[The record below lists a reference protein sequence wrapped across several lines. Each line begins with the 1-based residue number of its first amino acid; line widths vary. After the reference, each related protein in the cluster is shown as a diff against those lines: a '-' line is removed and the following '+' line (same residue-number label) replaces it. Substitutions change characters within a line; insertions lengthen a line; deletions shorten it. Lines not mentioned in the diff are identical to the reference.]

1 MSHASTLVLTLAE
14 WHDVNV
20 GQLSLGLIAR
30 LSTRVFLGEEYCRN
44 EAWLGVSL
52 GYTQTAMKTS
62 QALYTYPEI
71 LRPVAVRLLPIAK
84 ELRAKVV
91 AARALLETDVARRRQ
106 AKAEAIR
113 RGEKPP
119 PGKDAL
125 DWMDEVAD
133 GRTFDVVLGQLL
145 LTVVAILTTSGLF
158 AEVLL
163 DIAGHPEDVPILRA
177 EVVEVL
183 QETGWKKTAL
193 HKLKQMDSF
202 IKETQRMTPSSIGMV
217 IPKPNAIP
225 PLTPSQS
232 PSEDAQKKTFT
243 YQTAQSSPKAQAS

>member
-1 MSHASTLVLTLAE
+1 
-14 WHDVNV
+14 
-20 GQLSLGLIAR
+20 
-30 LSTRVFLGEEYCRN
+30 
-44 EAWLGVSL
+44 
-52 GYTQTAMKTS
+52 MKTS

-84 ELRAKVV
+84 ELRAKVA
-91 AARALLETDVARRRQ
+91 AARALLETDVVRRRH
-106 AKAEAIR
+106 AKAEAIG
-113 RGEKPP
+113 RGEKPS

-125 DWMDEVAD
+125 DWMNEVAD
-133 GRTFDVVLGQLL
+133 GRSFDVVLGQLL

-202 IKETQRMTPSSIGMV
+202 IKESQRMTPSSIGIV
-217 IPKPNAIP
+217 TPKPNATH
-225 PLTPSQS
+225 PLTHHSLPPKARRTKRAPIRRHRPPQRCKHHDPHPPQSPQPQSLQRPRHLRRLALLPHAPRQEQRSQS
-232 PSEDAQKKTFT
+232 
-243 YQTAQSSPKAQAS
+243 TADNADG